1 MGPGVR
7 NYYPRYP
14 VLVTNRSGWVVG
26 VKKFK
31 FRRKRG
37 CTNKSVEYES
47 SKVSINRIFIQ
58 KVFQELKNSIS
69 KKCWYL
75 VLFYDWMD
83 ALAKMKKYF
92 VGSETG
98 QLFVARWP
106 SRIKNYRCEA
116 PSPDSITIT
125 RMRTSRSDRLPW
137 LTPPSFLVSSSITN
151 NLGHEVV
158 GSRKNLELTYGIENV
173 TLDRVVRLGCVVL
186 G

>member
-26 VKKFK
+26 VKKLK

-47 SKVSINRIFIQ
+47 NWVSIDRIFIQ

-92 VGSETG
+92 VGTETG
-98 QLFVARWP
+98 QLLLQDGQAGL
-106 SRIKNYRCEA
+106 KNLRCEA
-116 PSPDSITIT
+116 PSPD
-125 RMRTSRSDRLPW
+125 
-137 LTPPSFLVSSSITN
+137 LVP
-151 NLGHEVV
+151 
-158 GSRKNLELTYGIENV
+158 RKNPEWGHPEVIGCLDLLHQAFWSAAASPIIWGIK
-173 TLDRVVRLGCVVL
+173 
-186 G
+186 

>member
-26 VKKFK
+26 VKKLK

-47 SKVSINRIFIQ
+47 SKVSIDRIFIQ

-106 SRIKNYRCEA
+106 SRIKKIIDVRLHHLT
-116 PSPDSITIT
+116 PSPS
-125 RMRTSRSDRLPW
+125 PEW
-137 LTPPSFLVSSSITN
+137 
-151 NLGHEVV
+151 GHPEVI
-158 GSRKNLELTYGIENV
+158 GCLDLLHQAFWSAASPIIWGIK
-173 TLDRVVRLGCVVL
+173 
-186 G
+186 